1 MGQAFSTTYA
11 SMQQAEAL
19 FKSKHK
25 ELTSLLDSLEAD
37 LQSGLS
43 RWEDDARDAYFEQ
56 QAKWDKAA
64 REAAKAVEE
73 FSKAIRAAHDNYK
86 KAEGANTGMWA

>member
-37 LQSGLS
+37 LKSRLS
-43 RWEDDARDAYFEQ
+43 RWEDDARDAYFEE

-64 REAAKAVEE
+64 RDAAKAVEE
-73 FSKAIRAAHDNYK
+73 FSTVIKTAHGNYK
-86 KAEGANTGMWA
+86 KAENYNTDMWA